1 MNLPPFLL
9 DRWLEQKQTAN
20 PPIDFDLGSSTG
32 PVWTLRELLALS
44 RGNELDNLLD
54 TRVLYT
60 AAAGTASLRDAI
72 AALHGVEPAEVQV
85 VTGASEALLIL
96 CFLAKEQYAN
106 VVLPNPG
113 FPANVA
119 LAESFG
125 IEVRLY
131 ELRAEHDFQIDPSEI
146 ARLIDGNTKFVLVNS
161 PHNPTGAVI
170 TADEMRTLHDLCVV
184 RGAQLVSD
192 EVYHPIY
199 HGPEIPTAAH
209 LPHATVI
216 SDFSKALCLSG
227 LRIGWMIDRDAA
239 RRERYQIARNYFTI
253 TSNVI
258 GEHLATFALAHSDA
272 IYAHARRVAS
282 ANLELLDTLFARYEG
297 LLRWIRPRGGMT
309 AFPWLTSGADT
320 RDFCRRLVRSGV
332 LMVPGDC
339 FGQPHHFRLGFAASG
354 AQFSN
359 ALVRFAEFLDKESRH
374 APRASDRVPT
384 AQPRA

>member
-9 DRWLEQKQTAN
+9 DRWLEQKQTADSA
-20 PPIDFDLGSSTG
+20 IDFDLGSSTG

-44 RGNELDNLLD
+44 RENEIDKLLD

-60 AAAGTASLRDAI
+60 AVAGTAPLRNAI
-72 AALHGVEPAEVQV
+72 AALHGVEPTDVQV

-96 CFLAKEQYAN
+96 CFLAKEPGAN

-119 LAESFG
+119 LVESFG
-125 IEVRLY
+125 IEARLY
-131 ELRAEHDFQIDPSEI
+131 QLRAENDFRIDPSEI
-146 ARLIDGNTKFVLVNS
+146 VRLIDGNTKFVLVNS

-170 TADEMRTLHDLCVV
+170 TADEMRTLHDLCVE
-184 RGAQLVSD
+184 RGTQLVSD

-199 HGPEIPTAAH
+199 HGHEIPSAAC
-209 LPHATVI
+209 LPDATVI

-239 RRERYQIARNYFTI
+239 RRERYQTARNYFTI
-253 TSNVI
+253 TGNVL
-258 GEHLATFALAHSDA
+258 GEQLATFALAHSDA
-272 IYAHARRVAS
+272 IYARARCTAS
-282 ANLELLDTLFARYEG
+282 ANLELLDTVFARYEG
-297 LLRWIRPRGGMT
+297 LLCWIRPRGGMT

-320 RDFCRRLVRSGV
+320 RDFCRRLLRSGV

-354 AQFSN
+354 AQFSK
-359 ALVRFAEFLDKESRH
+359 AVGRFTEFLDKESRH
-374 APRASDRVPT
+374 AAT
-384 AQPRA
+384 G